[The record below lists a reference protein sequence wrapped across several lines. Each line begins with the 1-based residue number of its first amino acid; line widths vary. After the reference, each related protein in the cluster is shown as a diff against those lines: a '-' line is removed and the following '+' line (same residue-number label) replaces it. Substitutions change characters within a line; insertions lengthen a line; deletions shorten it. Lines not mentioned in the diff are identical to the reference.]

1 MTDQEPTVYP
11 SGVKENHGGA
21 IPMVLRLTYVGFVLF
36 GLLYFF
42 FWRHGSGTELVEQYN
57 KLTGVK

>member
-1 MTDQEPTVYP
+1 
-11 SGVKENHGGA
+11 
-21 IPMVLRLTYVGFVLF
+21 MVLRLTYVGFVIF

-42 FWRHGSGTELVEQYN
+42 LWRHGSGTELVEQYN